1 MGRFSDVLVGVSQ
14 ATVDDLVRLRVAPRR
29 KFRVIRLGLDLERFT
44 PLTGEQR
51 QREREALGVEPDA
64 VVAVFMGRL
73 VPIKRVDLLLD
84 ALREARCKGAVVVLV
99 IVGGGE
105 CEAQLRERARS
116 LGLAEAVRFVGYRG
130 DVEAILAAADLA
142 VLSSANEGTPV
153 ALIEAAAAGLP
164 LVATDVGGVR
174 DVVIDGTGELVRT
187 GDAIALGSA
196 IASLA
201 ADPER
206 RRAYGQAAQR
216 HVLAHFGAER
226 LVSDIDALY
235 RELIRA
241 RAAGRES

>member
-1 MGRFSDVLVGVSQ
+1 
-14 ATVDDLVRLRVAPRR
+14 
-29 KFRVIRLGLDLERFT
+29 
-44 PLTGEQR
+44 
-51 QREREALGVEPDA
+51 
-64 VVAVFMGRL
+64 
-73 VPIKRVDLLLD
+73 
-84 ALREARCKGAVVVLV
+84 
-99 IVGGGE
+99 
-105 CEAQLRERARS
+105 
-116 LGLAEAVRFVGYRG
+116 
-130 DVEAILAAADLA
+130 
-142 VLSSANEGTPV
+142 
-153 ALIEAAAAGLP
+153 
-164 LVATDVGGVR
+164 VR
-174 DVVIDGTGELVRT
+174 DVVVDGTGELVRT